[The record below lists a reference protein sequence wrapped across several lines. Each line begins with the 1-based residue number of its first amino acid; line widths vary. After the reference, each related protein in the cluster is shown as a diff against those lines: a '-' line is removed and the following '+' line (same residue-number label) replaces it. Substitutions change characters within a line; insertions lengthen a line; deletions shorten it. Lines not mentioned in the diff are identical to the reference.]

1 MGLFDKLRAGLGK
14 TRRELEDRLTALVTG
29 HARIDEAFLE
39 ALEETL
45 ISADVGVHTA
55 AALAENLRREP
66 PVEKPADARAVAD
79 LLRERLRTL
88 LPTTA
93 AELRL
98 TGNPA
103 VILILGVNG
112 TGKTTTVAKL
122 AAHLQ
127 ASGRRVVL
135 AAADTFRAAAI
146 EQLTIWSQ
154 RVGVPCVSQKP
165 GADPS
170 AVIFDALAFAT
181 KRGADTVLV
190 DTAGRLHTVANLVE
204 ELKKIRRII
213 ERKLPGQPDEVL
225 LVLDATCGQNA
236 LQQARVFHEA
246 TQLTGLVLT
255 KLDGTAKGGIGLA
268 IMRELQIPIKF
279 IGVGEQLDDLRP
291 FDRDAFLNSLLGSSH
306 AD

>member
-1 MGLFDKLRAGLGK
+1 MGLFDKLRAGLSK
-14 TRRELEDRLTALVTG
+14 SRRELETRFTALVTG
-29 HARIDEAFLE
+29 HARIDESFLE

-45 ISADVGVHTA
+45 IGADVGVHTA

-66 PVEKPADARAVAD
+66 PVEKPADAQAVAT
-79 LLRERLRTL
+79 LLQERLRAL
-88 LPTTA
+88 LPA
-93 AELRL
+93 AAPELRL
-98 TGNPA
+98 TGSPA
-103 VILILGVNG
+103 VILVLGVNG

-122 AAHLQ
+122 AALLK
-127 ASGRRVVL
+127 ANGRKVVL

-154 RVGVPCVSQKP
+154 RVGVPCISQKI

-236 LQQARVFHEA
+236 LQQARVFHAA
-246 TQLTGLVLT
+246 TPLTGLILT

-268 IMRELQIPIKF
+268 IMRELQVPVKF

-291 FDRDAFLNSLLGSSH
+291 FDRDAFLASLLGTGD
-306 AD
+306 AN